1 MNASATDFRLWL
13 EPTVLLIETVK
24 RLAARVKT
32 RSTSH
37 DNNPSLVKKGN
48 LTVAIKP
55 KHTSSNPRVEM
66 LVNRTVLFQFL
77 FSLIVI
83 LFPAWSELVEAA
95 AEPFS
100 FCVIRFAEDL
110 RTRIFWSAGQCWPNA
125 NTVEPS
131 KDNLSLGLE
140 SRISAC

>member
-13 EPTVLLIETVK
+13 KPTVLLIETVK
-24 RLAARVKT
+24 RLAARVNT
-32 RSTSH
+32 RRTNH

-66 LVNRTVLFQFL
+66 LANRTVLFQFF

-83 LFPAWSELVEAA
+83 LFPAWSELWKKAA
-95 AEPFS
+95 QRPESLRDFS
-100 FCVIRFAEDL
+100 CGRSLNEDFGVL
-110 RTRIFWSAGQCWPNA
+110 
-125 NTVEPS
+125 
-131 KDNLSLGLE
+131 
-140 SRISAC
+140 ISVG

>member
-1 MNASATDFRLWL
+1 MTARNINASATDFRLWL

-32 RSTSH
+32 SRTNH

-55 KHTSSNPRVEM
+55 KHTSNKPRAEM
-66 LVNRTVLFQFL
+66 LFKRTVLFQFL

-83 LFPAWSELVEAA
+83 LSPAWSELLKR
-95 AEPFS
+95 P
-100 FCVIRFAEDL
+100 
-110 RTRIFWSAGQCWPNA
+110 
-125 NTVEPS
+125 
-131 KDNLSLGLE
+131 LSWLVSL
-140 SRISAC
+140 